1 MFKCLTHFVYLYFNA
16 QCTSILYQFHVELCI
31 SIHFLSMSSIPIF
44 SIIKPLILMYFHCI
58 DNFITSKFSF
68 ISLETETLIDNVL
81 RFIHIER
88 ICVVVEAAVEVLVEV
103 KVVTVCR
110 VLESPHSQARCF
122 LAVRWNPVPTN
133 Q

>member
-1 MFKCLTHFVYLYFNA
+1 MTINKVKGYVH
-16 QCTSILYQFHVELCI
+16 
-31 SIHFLSMSSIPIF
+31 
-44 SIIKPLILMYFHCI
+44 I
-58 DNFITSKFSF
+58 DT
-68 ISLETETLIDNVL
+68 
-81 RFIHIER
+81 